1 MIAPVL
7 TDQAL
12 QSPGVDSLAIL
23 QSIDFAG
30 LLKKITRLPLSSP
43 GNLIPPW
50 VVSASNKVAFSPMS
64 GRRFAVSDMDVSS

>member
-1 MIAPVL
+1 L

-12 QSPGVDSLAIL
+12 Q
-23 QSIDFAG
+23 
-30 LLKKITRLPLSSP
+30 SP

-50 VVSASNKVAFSPMS
+50 VVSASNKVTFSPMS